1 MSPMHP
7 RYWRNMLVLGSIILV
22 GWGIYEAAV
31 WVAEMMGGRVW

>member
-22 GWGIYEAAV
+22 GWGVYEAGKWAWEV
-31 WVAEMMGGRVW
+31 WGW